1 MTIVDDNVTPLP
13 TLLERLGRR
22 IDAAWQRIRKGD
34 SEWIEG
40 SLEAM
45 QALTEGRER
54 FPSHQAFGAWLR
66 EHGHDHFSDHERAA
80 LISLANDI
88 KVARELLSE
97 TKSRSYELIWRN
109 NRERFASVRKTKP
122 RGRPKGS
129 KNQPRNDAAPETPQT
144 DRAYEEIVKAQAEGH
159 SIPPK
164 KEFAKVIGVSHTAV
178 EKALDRVHQE
188 QERATTVI
196 EAEDRALAEAPFTD
210 KGKLKIEDA
219 IRIHKSRLDKQF
231 EQVVNAEVRRRI
243 DAANDAMR
251 ANYARLSQENLNLTR
266 IVSQR
271 GVFTE
276 TQYRQMLMLCHPDS
290 SASPELKA
298 ELLQVLV
305 QNKTRLIKP

>member
-1 MTIVDDNVTPLP
+1 MTIADDNVTPLP

-22 IDAAWQRIRKGD
+22 IDQAWQRIQKGEG
-34 SEWIEG
+34 EWVEG
-40 SLEAM
+40 SLELA
-45 QALTEGRER
+45 QALAEGRGR
-54 FPSHQAFGAWLR
+54 FSANKAFGDWLVVER
-66 EHGHDHFSDHERAA
+66 HDHVNKDDRAA
-80 LISLANDI
+80 LINLAADLT
-88 KVARELLSE
+88 VARDVLNK
-97 TKSRSYELIWRN
+97 TKRRSYKLIWT
-109 NRERFASVRKTKP
+109 EEKGRFLHAEKTDKP
-122 RGRPKGS
+122 KRGRPKGS
-129 KNQPRNDAAPETPQT
+129 PSRTTQRKRAGEIIKTMEALGETVT
-144 DRAYEEIVKAQAEGH
+144 
-159 SIPPK
+159 
-164 KEFAKVIGVSHTAV
+164 
-178 EKALDRVHQE
+178 EKAVA
-188 QERATTVI
+188 ERAGVGKGTADVAITAHFTAK
-196 EAEDRALAEAPFTD
+196 EAAAEARQIALEDQWLDDAKFSD
-210 KGKLKIEDA
+210 KSKATIADA
-219 IRIHKSRLDKQF
+219 IRIKTTRLDKQF